1 MQLQVL
7 GQCTEKIMTHVL
19 VIATATPINIAILWL
34 NKSFSRARFSIVIPV
49 VQAAG

>member
-19 VIATATPINIAILWL
+19 VIATATPNIAILWL